1 MQALSHRSLICNI
14 NDDKILPE
22 TLNTMKGVRLQ
33 MAEMVGRDAINLE
46 TIGKSMK
53 KKKQKHEGN

>member
-1 MQALSHRSLICNI
+1 MQSLSHRSLICNI

-22 TLNTMKGVRLQ
+22 TLNTIKGVRLQ

-46 TIGKSMK
+46 TIGKSMENK
-53 KKKQKHEGN
+53 AET

>member
-1 MQALSHRSLICNI
+1 MQSLSHWSLICNI

-22 TLNTMKGVRLQ
+22 TLNTIKGVQLQ

-46 TIGKSMK
+46 TIGKSME
-53 KKKQKHEGN
+53 KKQKHEGN

>member
-1 MQALSHRSLICNI
+1 MQSVSHRSPICNI

-22 TLNTMKGVRLQ
+22 TLNKRKGVQLQ

-46 TIGKSMK
+46 TIRKSMK
-53 KKKQKHEGN
+53 KKAET